1 MKTFENLAQAFDV
14 TLETFDGINDTFINR
29 VEALN
34 HDLYE
39 FAIEQDTHQMEELS
53 QYLDV
58 SLENLDAGTILPTDL
73 LDALDEIG
81 NTLYEL
87 SVDEDMAL
95 MMNDWEAFMD
105 S

>member
-39 FAIEQDTHQMEELS
+39 FAIEVDTQQLEELS

-58 SLENLDAGTILPTDL
+58 SLENLDAGKALPTDL
-73 LDALDEIG
+73 LDAIDEIG